1 MIPQRFPRRVVGE
14 NGVRYRIAACR
25 QRLRNSRTTHR
36 AINQSQMDEEAR
48 EHGLP
53 LSECFDKAA
62 GFLTAGATTG
72 ILIARQA
79 VESRVTLVLMETEEK
94 VGIT

>member
-14 NGVRYRIAACR
+14 NGVRYRVAACR

-36 AINQSQMDEEAR
+36 AINQSQMDKDSR
-48 EHGLP
+48 EPGLP
-53 LSECFDKAA
+53 ASNYFDEA
-62 GFLTAGATTG
+62 GFLSSGIATDVVFEPR
-72 ILIARQA
+72 AA
-79 VESRVTLVLMETEEK
+79 ESRVTLVLMETEEK